1 LAITAIEET
10 VKALVASYRHSAEP
24 AARHKDSLFQHRDK
38 HFLAAGPSVP
48 IGSRLAEAIGADRVG
63 SLMNDLRE
71 GRLVNL
77 RESSLYFDHNGVQ
90 PHIPNVA
97 VTTKKA
103 REILLLAVEIF
114 DDALVGS
121 TNRSFERG
129 TEADLIF
136 KRWA

>member
-1 LAITAIEET
+1 MTCAKVGWSIC
-10 VKALVASYRHSAEP
+10 
-24 AARHKDSLFQHRDK
+24 
-38 HFLAAGPSVP
+38 
-48 IGSRLAEAIGADRVG
+48 G
-63 SLMNDLRE
+63 SLRCTSTTTEYSNTYRTWQ
-71 GRLVNL
+71 
-77 RESSLYFDHNGVQ
+77 S
-90 PHIPNVA
+90 P
-97 VTTKKA
+97 TKKA